1 MPLKVTDLKPGDRV
15 LLNCPKSRVTAK
27 REAVFEGIFAS
38 LSEAQ
43 ERTGTV
49 HIDLVDDTAFAFLSH
64 GKTWARFLFQ
74 RVGPGECVNLR
85 RADGSITAL
94 GLAPGCSTDLV
105 GAFLVEPDGSLRE
118 EEGRRI
124 FIERRITAGQG

>member
-49 HIDLVDDTAFAFLSH
+49 HIDLVDDTAFAFLSQERKAGH
-64 GKTWARFLFQ
+64 TPVRA
-74 RVGPGECVNLR
+74 LR
-85 RADGSITAL
+85 
-94 GLAPGCSTDLV
+94 
-105 GAFLVEPDGSLRE
+105 GAASGM
-118 EEGRRI
+118 EGRN
-124 FIERRITAGQG
+124 